1 MLDFLLNFHPFLQ
14 ISALLIILFFSLK
27 WWFKREARL
36 KRQNLQIKWNSAYGS
51 DVVVLHQ
58 FPRARFCPSPS
69 PFPLK
74 LETFLR
80 LHKIKYVND
89 FDVPM
94 SDKNK
99 SPWITINGV
108 NVADSQLIIEYL
120 THHFKLQVN
129 PGLDQTDLAVSR
141 AFRMLIEQD
150 LYWALAHDRWVTHRG
165 SYVTKYFAPLLPT
178 MPFLEDFLI
187 TKIYYK
193 RIRDQTYAQGM
204 GRHSE
209 KEIEKMVK
217 HKYANKKTI
226 RIFIF
231 SPFAGIRRF
240 GELVHLSRH

>member
-1 MLDFLLNFHPFLQ
+1 MLDFLLTFVQ
-14 ISALLIILFFSLK
+14 IVFVLIILFFSLK
-27 WWFKREARL
+27 WWFKRESRL
-36 KRQNLQIKWNSAYGS
+36 KRQNLQIKWNSAYGK

-69 PFPLK
+69 PYPLK

-89 FDVPM
+89 FDEPM

-108 NVADSQLIIEYL
+108 NIADSQLIIDYL
-120 THHFKLQVN
+120 TQHFKLQIN
-129 PGLDQTDLAVSR
+129 PGLDQNALAISR
-141 AFRMLIEQD
+141 AFRLLIEQD

-165 SYVTKYFAPLLPT
+165 SYVTKYFAPLFPKI
-178 MPFLEDFLI
+178 PFLEDFLI

-193 RIRDQTYAQGM
+193 MIRDQTYAQGM